1 MEDQDK
7 QEGSPTDNKPAEELW
22 PELAKIKE
30 DDGPI
35 TNKLDSVIVQKIKGD
50 LSKNPAL
57 AETLLDFVAGRDFK
71 SDRHA
76 WELNTRS
83 VAFNLGIPTAVID
96 VAIRRIAA
104 KLQKKG

>member
-1 MEDQDK
+1 MEDQDN
-7 QEGSPTDNKPAEELW
+7 QEGSPADNRPAEELW

-35 TNKLDSVIVQKIKGD
+35 TSKLDFEVVEKIRGD
-50 LSKNPAL
+50 VSKNSSKAQV
-57 AETLLDFVAGRDFK
+57 LLDFISGRDFK

-83 VAFNLGIPTAVID
+83 VAFNLGIPAAVID